1 MSPNILDALERV
13 FWTSVQAFCGA
24 LLASPVFDSLGLGWE
39 DALKIA
45 AAAAAVAALK
55 VIVAIAATHNSTPQ
69 LGVTTYG
76 E

>member
-1 MSPNILDALERV
+1 MSPNILDALERI
-13 FWTSVQAFCGA
+13 FWTAVQAFTGA
-24 LLASPVFDSLGLGWE
+24 LLASPIFDQLGLGWQ

-45 AAAAAVAALK
+45 AATTAVAVLK
-55 VIVAIAATHNSTPQ
+55 VVFAIAATHNSTPQ